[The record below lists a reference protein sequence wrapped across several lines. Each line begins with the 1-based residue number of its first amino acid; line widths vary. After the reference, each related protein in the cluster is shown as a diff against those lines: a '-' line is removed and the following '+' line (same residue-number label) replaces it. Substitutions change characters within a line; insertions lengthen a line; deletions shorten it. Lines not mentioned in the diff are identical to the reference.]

1 MPTTHGKSRSK
12 EQLIEEALSQPS
24 SNPSDPFDFS
34 DIKTPEEVKQE
45 SGEALSLEELLS
57 GMSPLGDTW
66 PGHYYQSP
74 KVRHLKRLF
83 NALNAIDE
91 LPAGDNFAA
100 LDALASVVCSVVR
113 VVDGGGLRRVT
124 VEEVQDHFDQE
135 ELPALLPRLFR
146 KDGFVAEEASL
157 GNE

>member
-1 MPTTHGKSRSK
+1 MPTTRGKSRSK
-12 EQLIEEALSQPS
+12 EQLINEAFSETE
-24 SNPSDPFDFS
+24 NNVIDPFDFS
-34 DIKTPEEVKQE
+34 DIKTPDEVKQE

-57 GMSPLGDTW
+57 GMSPLGAAW
-66 PGHYYQSP
+66 PGHYYRSP

-83 NALNAIDE
+83 NALNAIDA

-100 LDALASVVCSVVR
+100 LDALAAVVCSVVR
-113 VVDGGGLRRVT
+113 VPDGGRLRRVT
-124 VEEVQDHFDQE
+124 VQEVQDQFDQE

-146 KDGFVAEEASL
+146 RDGFVSEETAL

>member
-1 MPTTHGKSRSK
+1 MPTTRGKTRSK
-12 EQLIEEALSQPS
+12 EQLIEESLPEAHAHQ
-24 SNPSDPFDFS
+24 SDPFDFS
-34 DIKTPEEVKQE
+34 DIKTPDEVKRE

-57 GMSPLGDTW
+57 GMSPLGETW

-83 NALNAIDE
+83 NALNAVDT

-100 LDALASVVCSVVR
+100 LDALAAVVCSVVR
-113 VVDGGGLRRVT
+113 VVDGGALRRVT
-124 VEEVQDHFDQE
+124 LEEVQDQFDQE

-146 KDGFVAEEASL
+146 KDGFVSDEANR
-157 GNE
+157 GNG